1 MLCDCF
7 LVCHFPLAPLLSLSL
22 SLSTTSP
29 PLHLVQLRFLCLS
42 LASNRFLCRS
52 LLYSLP
58 RTGGPDLRNNMASG
72 ACMTLTLS
80 LWSSLT
86 SYLTIILSWAALE
99 ARIWGS
105 AAGFLVSCGIA
116 LPVLPRSLQAAG
128 RLHQSPCPFPIP
140 PDTQQLILPRLR
152 HLSSR
157 LSGLVSPCAALIIC
171 NPTVL
176 ARGLVQHHLRFLA
189 FSATSFPRSEAMGYL
204 AHPLERLRSAW
215 LQSSGYLGSA

>member
-22 SLSTTSP
+22 Y
-29 PLHLVQLRFLCLS
+29 HLQHPCTWCNFGFFV
-42 LASNRFLCRS
+42 LAWHPIDFFCRS

-58 RTGGPDLRNNMASG
+58 RTGGTDLRNNMASG

-128 RLHQSPCPFPIP
+128 PYIKALALF
-140 PDTQQLILPRLR
+140 
-152 HLSSR
+152 LSHPTHS
-157 LSGLVSPCAALIIC
+157 SSSYLVSGI
-171 NPTVL
+171 
-176 ARGLVQHHLRFLA
+176 
-189 FSATSFPRSEAMGYL
+189 
-204 AHPLERLRSAW
+204 
-215 LQSSGYLGSA
+215 